1 MFILTLLYTRVI
13 AKDKTK
19 NHKNN
24 NRGKK
29 KKDKNRNKWIQM
41 TGGIRDRKGG
51 EFSRQRSSER
61 KEEENG
67 KKGNSRTGSR
77 LMDGHERMGLRGG
90 QHRDT
95 GRGRRRGS
103 LLSGTGDGGGKKT
116 GLGIQAVARDCHRDT
131 AG

>member
-13 AKDKTK
+13 EKDKTK

-41 TGGIRDRKGG
+41 SGCIRDRKGG
-51 EFSRQRSSER
+51 ELSRQRSSER

-67 KKGNSRTGSR
+67 KKENSRT
-77 LMDGHERMGLRGG
+77 
-90 QHRDT
+90 
-95 GRGRRRGS
+95 
-103 LLSGTGDGGGKKT
+103 
-116 GLGIQAVARDCHRDT
+116 
-131 AG
+131 

>member
-1 MFILTLLYTRVI
+1 MFILPLLYTRVI
-13 AKDKTK
+13 EKDKTK

-41 TGGIRDRKGG
+41 SGRIRDRKGG
-51 EFSRQRSSER
+51 ELSRQRSSER

-77 LMDGHERMGLRGG
+77 LMDGHERMGLCGG
-90 QHRDT
+90 DGCLSGN
-95 GRGRRRGS
+95 GRGE
-103 LLSGTGDGGGKKT
+103 
-116 GLGIQAVARDCHRDT
+116 
-131 AG
+131 